1 MFHLM
6 FDARQNLNQPSIAQ
20 LLLTHIKM
28 KEKEVEIMVKSLSGE
43 SITIF
48 ISPSKTIADLKL
60 LLFSSFP
67 PAFSSS
73 NFHLFLR
80 GAKVAMESQ
89 IGSLPINA
97 GDFIAF
103 MPFTKKGKRRNLPP
117 QETAS
122 SSQTSLP
129 TARSEVA
136 EAAWR
141 DMMED
146 LSYLNN
152 ASTCEQPPKS
162 TCVDFSNKIEGA
174 KISAKSTNNLSRKR
188 GRMSISEIKGRF
200 DEELIHSVLQS
211 SRKHTFDKDV
221 SERFLKVLESVDCL
235 LDLKTG
241 KCVLSSEASMQDC
254 SQASSSC
261 FCPDWLKKLV
271 KGFTFLNI
279 LTGFLQVQ
287 HETVTFEYVNDSLDK
302 LLELGFC
309 VSMEDLKCL
318 SDVCPK
324 LVYFVDQEAE
334 STQSVD
340 AIIICNLSGGKRDQA
355 GAGKAVRMSTIISS
369 INKRQTLFRENLEE
383 GLRLSVRE
391 GNYADKNNVSMEQL
405 IASIKK
411 VGPSSHE
418 KAAARDK
425 SSSRSHAVNLRCCET
440 HPLSPWS
447 MLEHLKEGLGSKG
460 QIVHAEEINARVAD
474 FTEILDELSANTKSA
489 LDALGITKL
498 YSHQAMSIKASLCG
512 KNVVVATMTSS
523 GKSLCYNVPV
533 LEALSQDMLSCALY
547 LFPTKAL
554 AQDQLRALLA
564 MTERFEHLNV
574 GVYDGDTSQAQRNWL
589 RDNARMLITNPDML
603 HLSIL
608 PFHGQF
614 QRIIANLKFVI
625 IDEAHVYKGAFGCH
639 TALILRRLQRLCS
652 HVYGSDP
659 SFVFSTAT
667 SANPREHVMELA
679 NLPTVEVIDKDGS
692 PSGPKLFILWNPL
705 VCKRTVPQAGNKKRI
720 VVTGQLSP
728 IVEVSCL
735 LAEFVQHG
743 LRSIAFCKTRKLC
756 ELVLS
761 YAREILQDT
770 APHLVNSICAY
781 RAGYIAED
789 RRRIESELFSGKLCG
804 VAATNALELGI
815 DVGHIDATLHLGFP
829 GSVASLWQQAG
840 RSGRRGKQSIAVY
853 VAFEGP
859 LDQYFMKNP
868 LKLFRSP
875 IECCHVD
882 SQNPMVLQQHLNC
895 AAIEHPLSL
904 IYDEKYFGSGLN
916 SGVAALES
924 RGYLSADPSRDS
936 LDRIWNYIGPEKSPS
951 RAISI
956 RAIESE
962 KYKVIDKQTDEVLEE
977 IEESRAF
984 FQVYEGAVYLNQ
996 GKTYLVKELD
1006 VSSKVAVCQK
1016 ADLKYYTK
1024 TRDYT
1029 DIDVVGGHLA
1039 YPPRAS
1045 KTEVGATTATTTSC
1059 KVTTTW
1065 FGFRRICKGS
1075 NKVLDTVDLVLPK
1088 YSYDSQAVWIRVPP
1102 SVKSAVE
1109 IRDLSFR
1116 SGLHAASH
1124 AVLNV
1129 VPLYIICDSSDI
1141 APECANP
1148 YETRN
1153 FPARIL
1159 LYDQR
1164 PGGTGISMRIQPIFK
1179 DLLTAALDMLTSCH
1193 CSVDTGCPNCV
1204 HNLRCQ
1210 EYNELLHKDAA
1221 IMIIKGVLAAED
1233 LFSGVNLVPEET
1245 VGA

>member
-1 MFHLM
+1 M
-6 FDARQNLNQPSIAQ
+6 NLPKE
-20 LLLTHIKM
+20 THTKM
-28 KEKEVEIMVKSLSGE
+28 EEEREVEIMVKSISGE
-43 SITIF
+43 SISLS
-48 ISPSKTIADLKL
+48 ISPYKTISDLKL
-60 LLFSSFP
+60 LLLSSSFP
-67 PAFSSS
+67 SSTT
-73 NFHLFLR
+73 FHLFLR
-80 GAKVAMESQ
+80 GTKLAMQSQ
-89 IGSLPINA
+89 IGSLSIKS
-97 GDFIAF
+97 GDFIAL
-103 MPFTKKGKRRNLPP
+103 MPFTKKGKCQNLPP
-117 QETAS
+117 QETPP
-122 SSQTSLP
+122 SSQTSPP
-129 TARSEVA
+129 TAGSELA

-146 LSYLNN
+146 LSYLNDSSN
-152 ASTCEQPPKS
+152 CEQQPES
-162 TCVDFSNKIEGA
+162 TSVDFLYDVN
-174 KISAKSTNNLSRKR
+174 SAKMKAKGTNNVSKKR
-188 GRMSISEIKGRF
+188 GRMPISEIKGGF
-200 DEELIHSVLQS
+200 GEELISSLLQS
-211 SRKHTFDKDV
+211 SKKHTFDKDV

-235 LDLKTG
+235 SDVKTG
-241 KCVLSSEASMQDC
+241 ECVLLSEASMRNS

-261 FCPDWLKKLV
+261 LCPDWLKKLV
-271 KGFTFLNI
+271 KGFTFLNV
-279 LTGFLQVQ
+279 LTGFLKMQ
-287 HETVTFEYVNDSLDK
+287 HETVTFEYVKDSLDK
-302 LLELGFC
+302 LHELGFG
-309 VSMEDLKCL
+309 VGMEDLKCL
-318 SDVCPK
+318 SNVCPK
-324 LVYFVDQEAE
+324 VVYFVDQEAD
-334 STQSVD
+334 STQSID
-340 AIIICNLSGGKRDQA
+340 AIVICNFTGRKKDVTAR
-355 GAGKAVRMSTIISS
+355 KAIRMSTIISS
-369 INKRQTLFRENLEE
+369 INKRQRLFRETLEE
-383 GLRLSVRE
+383 GLRLSVCE
-391 GNYADKNNVSMEQL
+391 CSYADKNIVSMEQF
-405 IASIKK
+405 ISFIKK
-411 VGPSSHE
+411 AGSLSHE

-425 SSSRSHAVNLRCCET
+425 SSSQSQASNSRCCET

-447 MLEHLKEGLGSKG
+447 MLEHLKQGLGSKG

-474 FTEILDELSANTKSA
+474 FTETPDELSANTKSA

-498 YSHQAMSIKASLCG
+498 YSHQAESISASLCG

-533 LEALSQDMLSCALY
+533 LEALSQNALSCALY

-589 RDNARMLITNPDML
+589 RDNARVLITNPDML
-603 HLSIL
+603 HMSIL

-614 QRIIANLKFVI
+614 QRIISNLKFVI

-652 HVYGSDP
+652 HVYGCNP

-667 SANPREHVMELA
+667 SANPCEHVMELA
-679 NLPTVEVIDKDGS
+679 NLPKVELIDKDGS
-692 PSGPKLFILWNPL
+692 PSGPKLFVLWNPPE
-705 VCKRTVPQAGNKKRI
+705 CKRTVHQAGNKKKV
-720 VVTGQLSP
+720 VVTGQTSP

-761 YAREILQDT
+761 YTREILQDT

-781 RAGYIAED
+781 RAGYVAED
-789 RRRIESELFSGKLCG
+789 RRRIESEFFSGKLCG

-829 GSVASLWQQAG
+829 GSIASLWQQAG
-840 RSGRRGKQSIAVY
+840 RSGRRGKPSLAVY
-853 VAFEGP
+853 VAFGGP

-882 SQNPMVLQQHLNC
+882 SQNPMVLQQHLSC

-916 SGVAALES
+916 SGVSALES
-924 RGYLSADPSRDS
+924 RGYLASDPSRDS
-936 LDRIWNYIGPEKSPS
+936 LCRIWNYIGPEKLPS

-962 KYKVIDKQTDEVLEE
+962 KYSVIDSQTNEVLEE
-977 IEESRAF
+977 IEESKAF
-984 FQVYEGAVYLNQ
+984 FQVYEGAVYMNQ
-996 GKTYLVKELD
+996 GKTYLVKELN
-1006 VSSKVAVCQK
+1006 VSSKVAVCQR

-1029 DIDVVGGHLA
+1029 DINVVGGYLA
-1039 YPPRAS
+1039 YPPRDS
-1045 KTEVGATTATTTSC
+1045 TTQFGATAAITTSC

-1109 IRDLSFR
+1109 MCGLSFR

-1129 VPLYIICDSSDI
+1129 VPLYIICDSSDL

-1164 PGGTGISMRIQPIFK
+1164 PGGTGISMRIQLIFK
-1179 DLLTAALDMLTSCH
+1179 DLLIAALEMLTSCH
-1193 CSVDTGCPNCV
+1193 CSVETGCPSCV
-1204 HNLRCQ
+1204 HNLSCQ

-1221 IMIIKGVLAAED
+1221 IMIIKGVLEAED
-1233 LFSGVNLVPEET
+1233 LPSGVNPVPEET
-1245 VGA
+1245 AGV